1 MRTRFLPD
9 AEILKKKLE
18 ADHDLSLTALGR
30 EYGVSRQA
38 VLKALRKAH
47 AEPNRPGPHSLKAF
61 VPWRV
66 KVAHEQDLLVRMLR
80 LYAREQKGLP
90 IPRDRMKQYREWRET
105 MDLLDLV
112 VTYSPEHGFGTDE
125 RRPGDGRYWRP

>member
-1 MRTRFLPD
+1 MRTRLLPD
-9 AEILKKKLE
+9 AEILKKQLE
-18 ADHDLSLTALGR
+18 ADHQLSLTALGR
-30 EYGVSRQA
+30 QYGVSRQA

-47 AEPNRPGPHSLKAF
+47 AEPNRPGPHSLKEY

-66 KVAHEQDLLVRMLR
+66 KVAHEQDFLVRMLR

-90 IPRDRMKQYREWRET
+90 LPREREKKYREWRET

-112 VTYSPEHGFGTDE
+112 VTYSPEVGFSTDE
-125 RRPGDGRYWRP
+125 RQPGDGKYWRP